1 MIGFRYRNLLML
13 VLAMMVLAL
22 VAVACGGDGDD
33 DAPPAPAATTAGSAP
48 AATSAPAAATTAPTA
63 VPSGPQPTAT
73 TATGAFRATPT
84 AEAASAAPTAAPTE
98 APAMMAMEAKVE
110 TLVISVDPSA
120 GETNLPWAGT
130 VDHHQQMDL
139 VMEVMVDIDP
149 VTNVWVPELAKSWQ
163 LSEDG
168 TEWTFQLEEGV
179 QFHNGWGEF
188 TVDDVFHTVAL
199 YQRDDAILAY
209 STDWKQIDLDASTKI
224 SDHEVML
231 KLENPNPDYLFYI
244 APSGGG
250 LMTSKAQYD
259 AGGGTADANGD
270 GAPDGDKAY
279 EEDMIGTGPYRFTGR
294 EFGVNVTYERI
305 EGEHWR
311 RNNPP
316 PSFQKVDLRWIREV
330 ATRNAGLI
338 DGTIHLTELTRDLAD
353 TAVGDHGMKII
364 QSNFPGNQLN
374 GIFQGLHP
382 AEERNFDPPY
392 QDPTLP
398 YIDVRVREAMNRAI
412 DKETIK
418 NTLFSGRVSTSP
430 QIGFY
435 ESLPGWDTRWLEEYE
450 QHYGY
455 DPDRAREL
463 LAEAGYP
470 DGFKVR
476 GILMNVFGFPESADF
491 MQALEVY
498 FRDVGIELQ
507 LEEWE
512 FSNYFSSWTNKEPDA
527 FGIWISPPSF
537 KTVYAQMSLFNRS
550 TGAIHFYETP
560 ELDGLFDELSQA
572 VDLDERDRI
581 QREMGN
587 VLYDDYAYMPF
598 FYIFIEF
605 VANPDIIDNWEFP
618 GSDGAN
624 YGHFDLIMACVTED
638 PCYD

>member
-1 MIGFRYRNLLML
+1 MLRFKLNYLLL
-13 VLAMMVLAL
+13 LALSLMALSL
-22 VAVACGGDGDD
+22 VAVACGGDD
-33 DAPPAPAATTAGSAP
+33 
-48 AATSAPAAATTAPTA
+48 ATTAPTA
-63 VPSGPQPTAT
+63 APAPTAVAPAPTAAAPSPTEAPTAAPSGPQPTPT
-73 TATGAFRATPT
+73 RATGAFRATPT
-84 AEAASAAPTAAPTE
+84 PAGAVPAPVPTE
-98 APAMMAMEAKVE
+98 APAMMAAEPKVE

-139 VMEVMVDIDP
+139 VMEVLVDIDP
-149 VTNVWVPELAKSWQ
+149 TTNVWVPELAKSWE
-163 LSEDG
+163 LSPDG

-188 TVDDVFHTVAL
+188 TADDVFHSVAMN
-199 YQRDDAILAY
+199 QREDAILAY
-209 STDWKQIDLDASTKI
+209 ATDWREIDLDASTKV
-224 SDHEVML
+224 SDYEVIL
-231 KLENPNPDYLFYI
+231 KLKNPNPDYLFYI

-250 LMTSKAQYD
+250 LIMSKAQYD
-259 AGGGTADANGD
+259 SGGDA
-270 GAPDGDKAY
+270 AY
-279 EEDMIGTGPYRFTGR
+279 EEDMIGTGPYRYTSR
-294 EFGVNVTYERI
+294 EFGVNVTYERLDN
-305 EGEHWR
+305 HWR
-311 RNNPP
+311 RGGKDGLAA
-316 PSFQKVDLRWIREV
+316 PSFEKVDLRWIREV
-330 ATRNAGLI
+330 ASRNAGLI
-338 DGTIHLTELTRDLAD
+338 AEEIHLTELTRDLAD
-353 TAVGDHGMKII
+353 AAVSDHGMKVI

-418 NTLFSGRVSTSP
+418 NTLFSGRVTTSP

-435 ESLPGWDTRWLEEYE
+435 ESLPGWDTRWLEEYDE
-450 QHYGY
+450 HYGY
-455 DPDRAREL
+455 DPERAREL
-463 LAEAGYP
+463 LAEAGYA
-470 DGFKVR
+470 DGFEVR

-498 FRDVGIELQ
+498 FRDVGIEMN

-512 FSNYFSSWTNKEPDA
+512 FSNYFSSWTNKEPEA

-537 KTVYAQMSLFNRS
+537 KTVYAQLSLFNRS
-550 TGAIHFYETP
+550 SGAIHFYETP
-560 ELDGLFDELSQA
+560 TLDELFDELSSA
-572 VDLDERDRI
+572 VDLNERDRI

-587 VLYDDYAYMPF
+587 ILYDEYAYMPF

-605 VANPDIIDNWEFP
+605 VANPNIIDNWEFP

-624 YGHFDLIMACVTED
+624 YGHFDLITACLTDD
-638 PCYD
+638 PCYN

>member
-1 MIGFRYRNLLML
+1 MLRLRFNNLLLL
-13 VLAMMVLAL
+13 VFSLAVLAL
-22 VAVACGGDGDD
+22 VAVACGGDDATT
-33 DAPPAPAATTAGSAP
+33 APPVAATTAAGP
-48 AATSAPAAATTAPTA
+48 EPTEAAAAPSPTEAPTA
-63 VPSGPQPTAT
+63 APSGPQPTPT
-73 TATGAFRATPT
+73 RATGAFRATPT
-84 AEAASAAPTAAPTE
+84 PAGVATPAPVPTQAA
-98 APAMMAMEAKVE
+98 AMMVAEPKVE

-139 VMEVMVDIDP
+139 VMEVLVDIEP
-149 VTNVWVPELAKSWQ
+149 TTNVWVPELAKSWE
-163 LSEDG
+163 LSDDG

-179 QFHNGWGEF
+179 QWHNGWGEF
-188 TVDDVFHTVAL
+188 TADDVFHSITMN
-199 YQRDDAILAY
+199 QREDAILAY
-209 STDWKQIDLDASTKI
+209 ATDWREIDLDASTKV
-224 SDHEVML
+224 SDYEVIIKL
-231 KLENPNPDYLFYI
+231 KNPNPDYLFYI

-250 LMTSKAQYD
+250 LVMSKAQYD
-259 AGGGTADANGD
+259 SGGDA
-270 GAPDGDKAY
+270 AY
-279 EEDMIGTGPYRFTGR
+279 EEDMIGTGPYRYTGR
-294 EFGVNVTYERI
+294 EFGVNVTYERLDD
-305 EGEHWR
+305 HWR
-311 RNNPP
+311 RGGKDGLAA
-316 PSFQKVDLRWIREV
+316 PSFEKVDLRWIREV
-330 ATRNAGLI
+330 ASRNAGLI
-338 DGTIHLTELTRDLAD
+338 AEEIHLTELTRDLAD
-353 TAVGDHGMKII
+353 AAVSDHGMKVI

-398 YIDVRVREAMNRAI
+398 YTDVRVREAMNRAI

-418 NTLFSGRVSTSP
+418 NTLFSGRVTTSP

-435 ESLPGWDTRWLEEYE
+435 ESLPGWDQRWLDEYE
-450 QHYGY
+450 EHYGY
-455 DPDRAREL
+455 DPERAKEL
-463 LAEAGYP
+463 LAEAGYA
-470 DGFKVR
+470 DGFEVR

-498 FRDVGIELQ
+498 FREVGIDLQ

-537 KTVYAQMSLFNRS
+537 KTVYAQLSLFNRS

-560 ELDGLFDELSQA
+560 KLDELFDELSSA
-572 VDLDERDRI
+572 VDLNERDRI

-587 VLYDDYAYMPF
+587 ILYDEYAYMPF

-605 VANPDIIDNWEFP
+605 VANPNIIDNWEFP

-624 YGHFDLIMACVTED
+624 YGHFDLITACLTED
-638 PCYD
+638 PCYN

>member
-1 MIGFRYRNLLML
+1 MLGFRFKNLLLL
-13 VLAMMVLAL
+13 VLSLMALAL
-22 VAVACGGDGDD
+22 IAVACGGED
-33 DAPPAPAATTAGSAP
+33 ATTAPPTAAP
-48 AATSAPAAATTAPTA
+48 APTEAAPAPTAVAPSPTEAPTA
-63 VPSGPQPTAT
+63 VPSGPQPTPT

-84 AEAASAAPTAAPTE
+84 PAGAAPTPAPAPTE
-98 APAMMAMEAKVE
+98 APAMMAAEPKVE

-139 VMEVMVDIDP
+139 VMEVLVDIEP
-149 VTNVWVPELAKSWQ
+149 TTNVWVPELAKSWE
-163 LSEDG
+163 LSPDG
-168 TEWTFQLEEGV
+168 TEWTFQLEEGI

-188 TVDDVFHTVAL
+188 TAKDVFHSITMN
-199 YQRDDAILAY
+199 QREDAILGYA
-209 STDWKQIDLDASTKI
+209 TDWREIDLDASTI
-224 SDHEVML
+224 VSDYEVIL
-231 KLENPNPDYLFYI
+231 KLKNPNPDYLFYI

-250 LMTSKAQYD
+250 LMQSKAQWDSGGD
-259 AGGGTADANGD
+259 A
-270 GAPDGDKAY
+270 AY
-279 EEDMIGTGPYRFTGR
+279 EEDMIGTGPYRYTGR
-294 EFGVNVTYERI
+294 EFGVNVTYERLDD
-305 EGEHWR
+305 HWR
-311 RNNPP
+311 RGGKDGLAA
-316 PSFQKVDLRWIREV
+316 PSFEKVDLRWIREV
-330 ATRNAGLI
+330 ASRNAGLI
-338 DGTIHLTELTRDLAD
+338 ADEIHLTELTRDLAD
-353 TAVGDHGMKII
+353 AAVADHGMKVI

-382 AEERNFDPPY
+382 AEAGNFDPPY

-398 YIDVRVREAMNRAI
+398 YTDVKVREAMNRAI
-412 DKETIK
+412 DKETIR
-418 NTLFSGRVSTSP
+418 NTLFSGRVTTSP

-435 ESLPGWDTRWLEEYE
+435 ESLPGWDERWLAEYDE
-450 QHYGY
+450 HYGY

-498 FRDVGIELQ
+498 FRDVGIELE

-512 FSNYFSSWTNKEPDA
+512 FSNYFSSWTNKEPES

-537 KTVYAQMSLFNRS
+537 KTVYAQLSLFNRS
-550 TGAIHFYETP
+550 SGAIHFYETP
-560 ELDGLFDELSQA
+560 KLDELFAELSSA
-572 VDLDERDRI
+572 VDLNDRDRI

-587 VLYDDYAYMPF
+587 ILYDEYAYMPF

-605 VANPDIIDNWEFP
+605 VANPSIIDNWEFP

-624 YGHFDLIMACVTED
+624 YGHFDLITACLTED
-638 PCYD
+638 PCYN

>member
-1 MIGFRYRNLLML
+1 MLRFGFRPTIFLAIL
-13 VLAMMVLAL
+13 VMAVA
-22 VAVACGGDGDD
+22 VIAVACGGDDD
-33 DAPPAPAATTAGSAP
+33 APASTATTAAPAATAPPAPT
-48 AATSAPAAATTAPTA
+48 ATSA
-63 VPSGPQPTAT
+63 GPQPTAT
-73 TATGAFRATPT
+73 RATGAFRATPT
-84 AEAASAAPTAAPTE
+84 PAGAGVTPTAEPEPTAP
-98 APAMMAMEAKVE
+98 PAMMEAEPKVE

-139 VMEVMVDIDP
+139 VMEVLVDIDP
-149 VTNVWVPELAKSWQ
+149 TTNVWVPELAKSWE
-163 LSEDG
+163 LSDDG
-168 TEWTFQLEEGV
+168 TEWTFVLEEDV

-188 TVDDVFHTVAL
+188 TADDVFHTVAM

-209 STDWKQIDLDASTKI
+209 STDWKQIDLDASTKV
-224 SDHEVML
+224 SDHEIIL
-231 KLENPNPDYLFYI
+231 KLKNPNPDYLFYI

-259 AGGGTADANGD
+259 SGGDTAGGDA
-270 GAPDGDKAY
+270 AY
-279 EEDMIGTGPYRFTGR
+279 EEDMIGTGPYRYTGR
-294 EFGVNVTYERI
+294 EFGVNVTYERL
-305 EGEHWR
+305 GDHWR

-316 PSFQKVDLRWIREV
+316 PSFEKVDLRWIREV
-330 ATRNAGLI
+330 ASRNAGLLA
-338 DGTIHLTELTRDLAD
+338 DEIHLTELTRDLAD
-353 TAVGDHGMKII
+353 AAVADHGFKVI

-382 AEERNFDPPY
+382 AEVGNFDPPF
-392 QDPTLP
+392 QDTSLP
-398 YIDVRVREAMNRAI
+398 YTDVKVREAINRAI

-435 ESLPGWDTRWLEEYE
+435 DSLPGWDPRWLEEYE
-450 QHYGY
+450 EHYGY

-470 DGFKVR
+470 DGFKVK

-491 MQALEVY
+491 MQALDVY
-498 FRDVGIELQ
+498 FRDVGIEME

-512 FSNYFSSWTNKEPDA
+512 FSNYFSSWTNKEPEA

-537 KTVYAQMSLFNRS
+537 KTVYAQLSLFNRS
-550 TGAIHFYETP
+550 SGAIHFYETP
-560 ELDGLFDELSQA
+560 KLDELFAELSTTVGLDG
-572 VDLDERDRI
+572 RDRI

-587 VLYDDYAYMPF
+587 ILYDEYAYMPF
-598 FYIFIEF
+598 YYIFIEF
-605 VANPDIIDNWEFP
+605 VANPNIIDNWEFP

-624 YGHFDLIMACVTED
+624 YGHFDLITACLTED

>member
-1 MIGFRYRNLLML
+1 MLQFRSNILILL
-13 VLAMMVLAL
+13 VLSVMALAL
-22 VAVACGGDGDD
+22 VAVACGGDDPTEVPPTA
-33 DAPPAPAATTAGSAP
+33 APTM
-48 AATSAPAAATTAPTA
+48 APTA
-63 VPSGPQPTAT
+63 APTAAPSGPEPTPTRA
-73 TATGAFRATPT
+73 AGAFRATPT
-84 AEAASAAPTAAPTE
+84 AAAAPTAAPTE
-98 APAMMAMEAKVE
+98 APAMMTAEPKVE

-139 VMEVMVDIDP
+139 VMEVLVDIEP
-149 VTNVWVPELAKSWQ
+149 TTNVWVPELAKSWE
-163 LSEDG
+163 LSADG

-179 QFHNGWGEF
+179 QWHNGWGEF
-188 TVDDVFHTVAL
+188 TADDVFHSIAMN
-199 YQRDDAILAY
+199 QREDAILAY
-209 STDWKQIDLDASTKI
+209 ATDWREIDLDASTI
-224 SDHEVML
+224 VNDYEVVIKL
-231 KLENPNPDYLFYI
+231 KNPNPDYLFYI

-250 LMTSKAQYD
+250 LVMSKAQYD
-259 AGGGTADANGD
+259 SGGDA
-270 GAPDGDKAY
+270 AY
-279 EEDMIGTGPYRFTGR
+279 EEDMIGTGPYRYTGR
-294 EFGVNVTYERI
+294 EFGVNVTYERLDS
-305 EGEHWR
+305 HWR
-311 RNNPP
+311 RGGKDGLPA
-316 PSFQKVDLRWIREV
+316 PSFEKVDLRWIREV
-330 ATRNAGLI
+330 ASRNAGLI
-338 DGTIHLTELTRDLAD
+338 ADEIHLTELTRDLAD
-353 TAVGDHGMKII
+353 AAVADHGMKVI

-382 AEERNFDPPY
+382 AEAENFDPPY

-418 NTLFSGRVSTSP
+418 NTLFSGRVTTSP

-435 ESLPGWDTRWLEEYE
+435 ESLPGWDERWLEEYDE
-450 QHYGY
+450 HYGY
-455 DPDRAREL
+455 DPERAKEL
-463 LAEAGYP
+463 LAEAGYA

-498 FRDVGIELQ
+498 FREVGIEME

-512 FSNYFSSWTNKEPDA
+512 FSNYFSSWTNKEPES

-537 KTVYAQMSLFNRS
+537 KTVYAQLSLFNRS

-560 ELDGLFDELSQA
+560 KLDELFADLSSA

-587 VLYDDYAYMPF
+587 ILYDEYAYMPF

-605 VANPDIIDNWEFP
+605 VANPNIIDNWEFP

-624 YGHFDLIMACVTED
+624 YGHFDLITACLTED
-638 PCYD
+638 PCYN

>member
-1 MIGFRYRNLLML
+1 MLRFKPNNLLLL
-13 VLAMMVLAL
+13 VLSLMVLAL
-22 VAVACGGDGDD
+22 VAVACGGDD
-33 DAPPAPAATTAGSAP
+33 
-48 AATSAPAAATTAPTA
+48 ATTAPPTAPAPTA
-63 VPSGPQPTAT
+63 VAPAPTAAAPSPTEAPTAAPSGPQPTPT
-73 TATGAFRATPT
+73 RATGAFRATPT
-84 AEAASAAPTAAPTE
+84 PAGAVPTPVPTE
-98 APAMMAMEAKVE
+98 APAIMAAEPKVE

-139 VMEVMVDIDP
+139 VMEVLVDIDP
-149 VTNVWVPELAKSWQ
+149 ITNIWVPELAKSWE
-163 LSEDG
+163 LSPDG

-188 TVDDVFHTVAL
+188 TADDVFHSVAMN
-199 YQRDDAILAY
+199 QREDAILAY
-209 STDWKQIDLDASTKI
+209 ATDWREIDLDASTKV
-224 SDHEVML
+224 SDYEVIL
-231 KLENPNPDYLFYI
+231 KLKNPNPDYLFYI

-250 LMTSKAQYD
+250 LVMSKAQYESGGD
-259 AGGGTADANGD
+259 A
-270 GAPDGDKAY
+270 AY
-279 EEDMIGTGPYRFTGR
+279 EEDMIGTGPYRYTSR
-294 EFGVNVTYERI
+294 EFGVNVTYERLDN
-305 EGEHWR
+305 HWR
-311 RNNPP
+311 RGGKDGLAA
-316 PSFQKVDLRWIREV
+316 PSFEKVDLRWIREV
-330 ATRNAGLI
+330 ASRNAGLI
-338 DGTIHLTELTRDLAD
+338 AEEIHLTELTRDLAD
-353 TAVGDHGMKII
+353 AAVSDHGMKVI

-392 QDPTLP
+392 QDPNLP

-418 NTLFSGRVSTSP
+418 NTLFSGRVTTSP

-435 ESLPGWDTRWLEEYE
+435 ESLPGWDTRWLEEYDE
-450 QHYGY
+450 HYGY
-455 DPDRAREL
+455 DPERAREL
-463 LAEAGYP
+463 LAEAGYA
-470 DGFKVR
+470 DGFEVR

-498 FRDVGIELQ
+498 FRDVGIEMN

-512 FSNYFSSWTNKEPDA
+512 FSNYFSSWTNKEPEA

-537 KTVYAQMSLFNRS
+537 KTVYAQLSLFNRS
-550 TGAIHFYETP
+550 SGAIHFYETP
-560 ELDGLFDELSQA
+560 KLDELFDELSSA

-587 VLYDDYAYMPF
+587 ILYDEYAYMPF

-605 VANPDIIDNWEFP
+605 VANPKIIDNWEFP

-624 YGHFDLIMACVTED
+624 YGHFDLITACLTED
-638 PCYD
+638 PCYN